1 MSGAVSGSGGT
12 EARRSGEEVFAERQM
27 REQEESMGIRKVS
40 LLGAVA
46 AAAIFAAFGAGAK
59 EAKTIG
65 LAVANLQANFFNQ
78 IKEAVEAEGAAK
90 GVKIITVDAKG
101 DAATQVNQIQD
112 LLAQNIDA
120 LIYIPAGAT
129 AAAVPVKAARAAGVP
144 VINVD
149 RNADGAP
156 GDTFIAT
163 DSVNSAKE
171 VCTWIAKQA
180 GGKGEMLIIH
190 GQKGTTPEVDRSK
203 GCAEAL
209 KAFPDIKIVGQ
220 LWSEGWHQD
229 EGFKLTQDLLQA
241 HPEVDIVW
249 GQADALALGAAQAVK
264 VANPDHKIWVAGF
277 DGDTAALT
285 ALRDGVFDVTATQQT
300 QKMGRMAVDSA
311 IDLVAGNKLPAE
323 QLQGATLTTKDN
335 VDGFIAKHP

>member
-1 MSGAVSGSGGT
+1 MLTRYA
-12 EARRSGEEVFAERQM
+12 ALFA
-27 REQEESMGIRKVS
+27 
-40 LLGAVA
+40 AT
-46 AAAIFAAFGAGAK
+46 AAIALIGPIEASQAK
-59 EAKTIG
+59 DAKKIG

-78 IKEAVEAEGAAK
+78 IKQSVEAYAGEK
-90 GVKIITVDAKG
+90 GITVITVDAKG
-101 DAATQVNQIQD
+101 DAATQVSQIQD

-144 VINVD
+144 VVNID
-149 RNADGAP
+149 RNAEGAP

-163 DSVNSAKE
+163 DSVTSARQ
-171 VCTWIAKQA
+171 VCDYIAKQA

-203 GCAEAL
+203 GCGEAL
-209 KAFPDIKIVGQ
+209 KNYPDVKVVGE

-229 EGFKLTQDLLQA
+229 EGFKLTQDLLQS
-241 HPEVDIVW
+241 HPNVSIIF

-264 VANPDHKIWVAGF
+264 VANPDHRIWIAGF

-285 ALRDGVFDVTATQQT
+285 ALKQGVFDVTATQQT
-300 QKMGRMAVDSA
+300 QKMGRMGVDSA
-311 IDLVAGNKLPAE
+311 IALVAGQKPPAE
-323 QLQGATLTTKDN
+323 QLQDATLTTKDN
-335 VDGFIAKHP
+335 VDQFIAKHP